1 MPYQDPKQIIPDPIG
16 YGFTTLFSCVHSVA
30 EPLHFDTAPTSALVI
45 VNVVVLAPT
54 PPLAIFNVLIQAPTS
69 ALVIVNVVVPAP
81 TPPLAIFNVPIQ
93 APTSA
98 LL

>member
-30 EPLHFDTAPTSALVI
+30 EPLHFDTAPTSALVL
-45 VNVVVLAPT
+45 VNVVVPAPT

-69 ALVIVNVVVPAP
+69 ALVIVNEVVPAP